1 MKLNEVILWCI
12 TTDRA
17 PPDAFDKFTPEARYW
32 DPIRTVEQIA
42 VSRVH
47 LFIQQYWLETRF
59 EHLTYMKTF
68 NPSILHITIR
78 HTDWWWWENE
88 APLSFDPKQP
98 GMASGPPSRRETDPF
113 DKISWGYAFCFLHG
127 LKEFVLELETV
138 ENKKSELDEIVSRA
152 PTWQFPLADDEY
164 LLLDPRK
171 TKYSAWRGVSRF
183 HIIYTRND
191 PAPVSPYQTPR
202 LKPRVVGMIE
212 DMLEGTI
219 DMDPALI
226 ACIPP
231 REAAASIRPEQKLQE
246 YLGQQHTPVEYASAL
261 GHYRRTKW
269 CLESGATVSEIEC
282 GAVKLPEPILADIN
296 DEVEREEDELS
307 TLHYYVVKL
316 TWSARPREP
325 DSPSRLS
332 SRSI

>member
-1 MKLNEVILWCI
+1 VKLNEIIFWCV

-17 PPDAFDKFTPEARYW
+17 PPYAFKRFTPESRYW
-32 DPIRTVEQIA
+32 DPIRTIEQIA

-47 LFIQQYWLETRF
+47 LFVQQYWLESRF
-59 EHLTYMKTF
+59 ENLTYMKTF

-88 APLSFDPKQP
+88 APLTFDPKQRQR
-98 GMASGPPSRRETDPF
+98 ATGPPSRKKTDPF
-113 DKISWGYAFCFLHG
+113 DEKSWGYAFCFLHG

-138 ENKKSELDEIVSRA
+138 ENKKSELDEIVRRA
-152 PTWQFPLADDEY
+152 PTWQFPLADHEY

-171 TKYSAWRGVSRF
+171 TKYSAWRGVNRF
-183 HIIYTRND
+183 HIAYPWND

-202 LKPRVVGMIE
+202 LKPRVVGMME

-231 REAAASIRPEQKLQE
+231 LEATACVQPEHKIKE
-246 YLGQQHTPVEYASAL
+246 YIGQQHTPVEYASVL

-269 CLESGATVSEIEC
+269 CVESGATVSEIEC
-282 GAVKLPEPILADIN
+282 GVVKLAESVLADIN
-296 DEVEREEDELS
+296 DEVAREAEELS
-307 TLHYYVVKL
+307 ALQYYVVKL
-316 TWSARPREP
+316 TWNARHREP
-325 DSPSRLS
+325 DSPS
-332 SRSI
+332 